1 MGAEKST
8 VRSPTIWNRSFICTI
23 IANFMMCV
31 GHASV
36 NPLVATYMKHLGAGA
51 QLTGFLAGMFFAV
64 SFACHPF
71 AGPAMT
77 KLDKR
82 KLLAI
87 VFLLGA
93 VANLGYALFHSIPVF
108 IAFRFISGVQYSL
121 IGPLIMAIASDHLPV
136 EKLAQGFGIYGIGGA
151 IGNAVAP
158 SVGAAIISFGSN
170 TRDEGFGFTLMFLF
184 SVAVFFLGIIPAL
197 IIEPDKKTKED
208 IASTGAWYRNIVT
221 VHAIPPMVVLLLLMT
236 SYATINT
243 YIFEFS
249 KEQGIAGI
257 SAFYLVLAFS
267 LAVSR
272 PMSGFLTTRFG
283 VHRVIFPA
291 LAVFAASFLIIGF
304 SKSLMT
310 ALIGAV
316 VAAFGFGS
324 SQPSLQAMCMQS
336 ETALKRG
343 VASNTMYMGIDLG
356 LFSGPFLGGLVYART
371 DYATMF
377 KTGVLPVC
385 LAIICFAIIL
395 PIHKRRLKALG
406 F

>member
-1 MGAEKST
+1 MESEQTEGKK
-8 VRSPTIWNRSFICTI
+8 VTIWNKNFVCII
-23 IANFMMCV
+23 IANFMMCSA
-31 GHASV
+31 HASV
-36 NPLVATYMKHLGAGA
+36 NPLVATYTKYLNTSA
-51 QLTGFLAGMFFAV
+51 QLAGFLAGMFFAV
-64 SFACHPF
+64 SFCCHPF

-82 KLLAI
+82 RLLVF

-93 VANLGYALFHSIPVF
+93 IANLGYSMFHSIPMF

-121 IGPLIMAIASDHLPV
+121 VGPLIMALASDHLPI
-136 EKLAQGFGIYGIGGA
+136 EKLAQGLGIYGIGGA

-158 SVGAAIISFGSN
+158 SLGSAILALGTSLRG
-170 TRDEGFGFTLMFLF
+170 EGFGFTLMFLCGTTI
-184 SVAVFFLGIIPAL
+184 SALAVIPSLL
-197 IIEPDKKTKED
+197 IDPDKKTKEE
-208 IASTGAWYRNIVT
+208 IASTGAWYKNIFT
-221 VHAIPPMVVLLLLMT
+221 VHVLPPMIVLFLVMI

-257 SAFYLVLAFS
+257 SSFYIALAIA

-283 VHRVIFPA
+283 VHKVMFPA
-291 LAVFAASFLIIGF
+291 LAVFAVALLVIGF
-304 SKSLMT
+304 STNLLM
-310 ALIGAV
+310 ALVGAV
-316 VAAFGFGS
+316 LAAIGFGS

-336 ETALKRG
+336 ETPLKRG

-356 LFSGPFLGGLVYART
+356 LFFGPFLGGLVYAKT
-371 DYATMF
+371 DYATMY
-377 KTGVLPVC
+377 KTGVVPVC
-385 LAIICFAIIL
+385 IAIVLFIVIL
-395 PIHKRRLKALG
+395 PIHKKRQKELG